1 VIELSRHIR
10 AGDGIWWT
18 QAGAEPTPLLHALLE
33 QLDSIGAIRAFCG
46 MLLDDRVAA
55 ELPPALSL
63 SSYGALGQL
72 RKASKAGRLAVVP
85 ANYSALPRLF
95 AAGLLPNDV
104 GLVQVAP
111 PGADGFCSL
120 GIGVDYA
127 ADAFPHTRR
136 LIGEINQRMPAT
148 IGSPRI
154 PLDRFAAVIH
164 TDRPLAELPE
174 RAPDGVESAI
184 AGHVAGLVSDRD
196 TLQLGVGSLPTA
208 VLQKL
213 SGHRDLGV
221 HSGLISAGV
230 ADLVDKGVITGA
242 YKEIDPGLIVTGA
255 ALGRSD
261 FYDRLPGLPVEFK
274 AASYTHAMATLGRLR
289 RLVAVNS
296 AIEVD
301 LTGQVGAELR
311 RGVYIGAV
319 GGQVDFSHAAATSGA
334 RSIIAIRS
342 CSGSESTIQPRL
354 RWGPATTGRADVDY
368 IVTEFGAAELRG
380 ATLHQRAQRLIAIA
394 APQYREELQRSV
406 ARTNPADRSEEHAP

>member
-1 VIELSRHIR
+1 MIELSRHLR
-10 AGDGIWWT
+10 SGDGIWWT
-18 QAGAEPTPLLHALLE
+18 QAGGEPTPLLHALLD

-46 MLLDDRVAA
+46 MLMDDRIVR

-63 SSYGALGQL
+63 SSYGALGEL
-72 RKASKAGRLAVVP
+72 RRASKAGRLDVVP

-95 AAGLLPNDV
+95 AAGLLPCDV
-104 GLVQVAP
+104 GLVQVSP
-111 PGADGFCSL
+111 PDADGLCSL

-127 ADAFPHTRR
+127 ADAVPHTGR

-148 IGSPRI
+148 RGSTRI
-154 PLDRFAAVIH
+154 PLERFAAVIE

-174 RAPDGVESAI
+174 RAADEVETSI
-184 AGHVAGLVSDRD
+184 AAQVAGLVSDRD

-213 SGHRDLGV
+213 SGHRDLGL
-221 HSGLISAGV
+221 HSGLISDGV

-242 YKEIDPGLIVTGA
+242 YKEIDAGLMVTGA
-255 ALGRSD
+255 ALGRSE
-261 FYDRLPGLPVEFK
+261 FYDRLPVLPVLFK
-274 AASYTHAMATLGRLR
+274 PASYTHAPATLGRLR

-311 RGVYIGAV
+311 RGVYVGAV
-319 GGQVDFSHAAATSGA
+319 GGQLDFSHAAAVSGA

-342 CSGSESTIQPRL
+342 CAGSESTIQPQL

-368 IVTEFGAAELRG
+368 VVTEFGAAELRG
-380 ATLHQRAQRLIAIA
+380 ATLRQRAQRLIAIA
-394 APQYREELQRSV
+394 APQHREALQRDF
-406 ARTNPADRSEEHAP
+406 ARRDKAE